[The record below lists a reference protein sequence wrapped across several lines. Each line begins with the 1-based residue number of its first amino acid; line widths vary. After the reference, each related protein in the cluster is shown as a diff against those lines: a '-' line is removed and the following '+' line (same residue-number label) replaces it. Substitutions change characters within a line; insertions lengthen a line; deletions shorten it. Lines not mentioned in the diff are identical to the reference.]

1 MAASLEHGKSL
12 KRHEYQVCQEQQ
24 FIIYLFIYQL
34 DFYSVSNVDDC
45 LTVLVSILTKCLP
58 SVFDKPCNRRTN
70 EDT

>member
-34 DFYSVSNVDDC
+34 DFYSVSIGIWQMWMI
-45 LTVLVSILTKCLP
+45 VLP
-58 SVFDKPCNRRTN
+58 F
-70 EDT
+70 

>member
-34 DFYSVSNVDDC
+34 DFYSVS
-45 LTVLVSILTKCLP
+45 IGI
-58 SVFDKPCNRRTN
+58 
-70 EDT
+70 